1 VSVLPVTRLF
11 NVSVID
17 NKGYGLY
24 NWGEL
29 LLRNSLVVGNRDP
42 YMVERVVNCRNV
54 GQSRYRAI
62 GLLLETDDGSCS
74 ADLYIDP
81 VLTHSSLIHPLADNG
96 GPTPTHA
103 LRPASLAL
111 DTGIGVCSS
120 YDQRAVARPLDGDG
134 DGVALCD
141 LGAFEGYLP

>member
-1 VSVLPVTRLF
+1 MLS
-11 NVSVID
+11 
-17 NKGYGLY
+17 
-24 NWGEL
+24 
-29 LLRNSLVVGNRDP
+29 NSLVVGNRDP
-42 YMVERVVNCRNV
+42 EEAGRVVNCRNI

-62 GLLLETDDGSCS
+62 GLLLEIDVGSCS
-74 ADLYIDP
+74 ADIYIDP
-81 VLTHSSLIHPLADNG
+81 ALTHTNLIHPLADNG

-111 DTGIGVCSS
+111 DAGIGVCSS
-120 YDQRAVARPLDGDG
+120 YDQRAVVRPLDGDG